1 MGIDFNKL
9 RTMNDYRD
17 RVDSGEDIFDSIDDI
32 YLNIFIKDMA
42 MISAPTE
49 DLPGSFHA
57 IVNGLREKDR
67 VTKIDILRRYF
78 IQHENT
84 VFDLCTNTLTVGDTL
99 YTLI

>member
-9 RTMNDYRD
+9 RTMNVYRY

-42 MISAPTE
+42 MRSAPTE
-49 DLPGSFHA
+49 DFTGSFHD

-67 VTKIDILRRYF
+67 VIKIDILRRYF
-78 IQHENT
+78 IQHENA
-84 VFDLCTNTLTVGDTL
+84 VFDLCTNTLTIGDTL

>member
-17 RVDSGEDIFDSIDDI
+17 RVDSGEDIFDSVDDI

-49 DLPGSFHA
+49 DFIGSYHS

-67 VTKIDILRRYF
+67 VIKIDILRRYF
-78 IQHENT
+78 IQHENA
-84 VFDLCTNTLTVGDTL
+84 VFDLCTNTLTLGDTL